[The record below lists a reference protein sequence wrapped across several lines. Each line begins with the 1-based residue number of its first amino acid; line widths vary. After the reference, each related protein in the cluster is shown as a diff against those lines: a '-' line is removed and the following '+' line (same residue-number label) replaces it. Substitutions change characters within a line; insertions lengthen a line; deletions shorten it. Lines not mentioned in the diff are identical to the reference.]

1 MPLSTILLNNV
12 EPSLKEKTEEVS
24 QAQTDIALFKM
35 REGLL
40 EAAPQA
46 LLQSSI
52 LFRDCQLFDFDHEN
66 WQIDLVTVT
75 LSMVS
80 MVMAWMTIY
89 QKMPYF
95 LLLWYKI

>member
-1 MPLSTILLNNV
+1 M
-12 EPSLKEKTEEVS
+12 
-24 QAQTDIALFKM
+24 Q
-35 REGLL
+35 EGLL
-40 EAAPQA
+40 ESAPQA
-46 LLQSSI
+46 HIQSSI
-52 LFRDCQLFDFDHEN
+52 LFWDWQLFDFVHEN
-66 WQIDLVTVT
+66 WPIDLVTVT